1 MASNPM
7 QQFTVHRIGPEIKIA
22 GIDLSFPNASLF
34 MVISASIILLFL
46 FLGTKEKKMTVIA
59 NLHTLDTAKHY
70 CDRIIGMSLGE
81 VVFDDVPSKLT
92 DQLAKEIYGA
102 EADEAFEASLTS
114 TSLGTTQKAEAS

>member
-1 MASNPM
+1 MILADEP
-7 QQFTVHRIGPEIKIA
+7 I
-22 GIDLSFPNASLF
+22 ASLDPLNARLV
-34 MVISASIILLFL
+34 MESLRKIHE
-46 FLGTKEKKMTVIA
+46 EKKMTVIA